1 VPTIRPFADPEALA
15 FYERLG
21 FARDAVVS
29 MGKRL
34 EQDD

>member
-1 VPTIRPFADPEALA
+1 MQVRADNPEALA

-21 FARDAVVS
+21 FGRDAVVS

-34 EQDD
+34 ERDD